1 MSGKKGFFAL
11 VLIILLAYLSAW
23 LMVYQQSK
31 RYFDFAEQRYA
42 AGDYILALKG
52 MNKIELYRHDVYSGG
67 YQQVIDDW
75 RHGML
80 VYRPDFYYQALARS
94 SDLLARASDQHWPS
108 LLLPTPKLIPA
119 SLPKRQ
125 LACWLA
131 TGSVVSAQASGRWRN
146 IWPRHFPPMPCA
158 PLRSSM
164 LAAIPIANPAM
175 RQSDREIT

>member
-1 MSGKKGFFAL
+1 MMSGKKGFFAL

-31 RYFDFAEQRYA
+31 RYFDFAEQQYA

-94 SDLLARASDQHWPS
+94 SDLLARASDQ
-108 LLLPTPKLIPA
+108 
-119 SLPKRQ
+119 Q
-125 LACWLA
+125 LAEFIATYTEIDTRFVAEAATCLLA
-131 TGSVVSAQASGRWRN
+131 RYRQRDESANQRTMEEYLAEA
-146 IWPRHFPPMPCA
+146 FPA
-158 PLRSSM
+158 HALRTSSQ
-164 LAAIPIANPAM
+164 LDAGCNTD
-175 RQSDREIT
+175 S